1 MIRSPFHFNTLSFTT
16 LNDKN
21 TAVHMAPYYGS
32 MYGKEKKID
41 IDAKGQSAINL
52 AKDDPKLVMLLM
64 KHCKWDNWKHDIGP
78 KTLATLKEN
87 YNGRIKKE

>member
-1 MIRSPFHFNTLSFTT
+1 
-16 LNDKN
+16 
-21 TAVHMAPYYGS
+21 MAAYYGS
-32 MYGKEKKID
+32 LYGSTEIVKLPLKHAEEKKID
-41 IDAKGQSAINL
+41 INARNAKGQSA
-52 AKDDPKLVMLLM
+52 KDDPELVMLLM